1 MYSTDPSSSA
11 EGVLCHLFR
20 CGRHALTESPH
31 HSQRRQGEGG
41 AGTHT
46 VTVEPTMTSA
56 SKTAF
61 VQGPEVEALLH
72 LDSKKLTS
80 ALLTVYV

>member
-1 MYSTDPSSSA
+1 M
-11 EGVLCHLFR
+11 
-20 CGRHALTESPH
+20 
-31 HSQRRQGEGG
+31 HSQSPPIIHRDVKVREG
-41 AGTHT
+41 AGTRT

-72 LDSKKLTS
+72 LDSVNSKKLTS
-80 ALLTVYV
+80 ALLTVYI